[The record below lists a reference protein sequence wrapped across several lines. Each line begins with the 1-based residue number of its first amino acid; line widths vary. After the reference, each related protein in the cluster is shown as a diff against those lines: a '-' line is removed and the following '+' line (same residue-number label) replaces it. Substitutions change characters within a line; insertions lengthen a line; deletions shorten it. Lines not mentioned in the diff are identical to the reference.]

1 MTAVGRYRV
10 LVAGYSVSSYGTF
23 LNLVALNLFVYATTH
38 SALAVGLF
46 MAVRLGAGFL
56 AGTVAGRVQARFG
69 AKPVMLWANVAQAI
83 VMFLLV
89 VAPEGGVRTGVLFVV
104 SAVVGACS
112 TVFMVALRSSIPDLV
127 GADRRGWANSLMV
140 GGRSLAMVAGFA
152 SSGVVVP
159 WLGFTAAFLVDA
171 ASFVVCA
178 GAVAWLPDGEREP
191 PASAEGPGAASTP
204 GTASAPGAA
213 SGSSTD
219 SGSTPD
225 PVPVA
230 VSVSGSG
237 SGESSEKQ
245 GVLAAAAALAAV
257 PALGLM
263 VWLRTV
269 DACGSSSHN
278 AALPVYSSALDP
290 DDPAAFVSR
299 FWLFWALGNVL
310 AQQVIQRWAKRT
322 GRAVGA
328 LGFGIGTIVM
338 SSAFILGF
346 AGFPLLATVLIAL
359 VAGAA
364 DGLTE
369 VSYTSHLQTLPET
382 LRGHAFGLTATVEN
396 LGFGLGMIGVSAAL
410 ESFSAFTVVAWS
422 HGLAIVVAG
431 IYLLR
436 LYAVHGTGKEGTSG
450 AYGSRRN
457 GAEVSGS

>member
-1 MTAVGRYRV
+1 M
-10 LVAGYSVSSYGTF
+10 
-23 LNLVALNLFVYATTH
+23 LFT
-38 SALAVGLF
+38 
-46 MAVRLGAGFL
+46 
-56 AGTVAGRVQARFG
+56 
-69 AKPVMLWANVAQAI
+69 
-83 VMFLLV
+83 
-89 VAPEGGVRTGVLFVV
+89 V
-104 SAVVGACS
+104 SAAVGACS
-112 TVFMVALRSSIPDLV
+112 TLFMVALRSSIPDLV
-127 GADRRGWANSLMV
+127 GAERRGWANSLMV

-171 ASFVVCA
+171 VSFLVCA
-178 GAVAWLPDGEREP
+178 AAVAWLPGAERAPESPRAPETEGAPAPPRARDEP
-191 PASAEGPGAASTP
+191 R
-204 GTASAPGAA
+204 
-213 SGSSTD
+213 
-219 SGSTPD
+219 
-225 PVPVA
+225 
-230 VSVSGSG
+230 
-237 SGESSEKQ
+237 EKQ
-245 GVLAAAAALAAV
+245 GVRVAVTALAAV

-263 VWLRTV
+263 MCLRTV
-269 DACGSSSHN
+269 DALGSSSHN
-278 AALPVYSSALDP
+278 AALPVYSSSLAP

-310 AQQVIQRWAKRT
+310 VQQVIQRWVKRT
-322 GRAVGA
+322 GRFVGA
-328 LGFGIGTIVM
+328 LGFGLGTIAM

-346 AGFPLLATVLIAL
+346 AGFPLPVTVVIAL

-436 LYAVHGTGKEGTSG
+436 LYAVHGAGGEGTSD

>member
-1 MTAVGRYRV
+1 MTADGRYRV

-23 LNLVALNLFVYATTH
+23 LNMVALNLFVYATTD
-38 SALAVGLF
+38 SALAMGLF

-56 AGTVAGRVQARFG
+56 AGMVAGRTLARF
-69 AKPVMLWANVAQAI
+69 AVKPVMLWANVVQAI
-83 VMFLLV
+83 VMLLLV
-89 VAPEGGVRTGVLFVV
+89 VTPDGGPRTGVLFMV
-104 SAVVGACS
+104 SAAVGACS
-112 TVFMVALRSSIPDLV
+112 TVFIVALRSSIPDLV

-140 GGRSLAMVAGFA
+140 SGRSLAMVAGFA

-171 ASFVVCA
+171 VSFLVCA
-178 GAVAWLPDGEREP
+178 GAVAWLPGVARTAVSEKPVSGGELRERK
-191 PASAEGPGAASTP
+191 SVFGAA
-204 GTASAPGAA
+204 TAL
-213 SGSSTD
+213 T
-219 SGSTPD
+219 
-225 PVPVA
+225 
-230 VSVSGSG
+230 
-237 SGESSEKQ
+237 
-245 GVLAAAAALAAV
+245 AV

-263 VWLRTV
+263 VCLRGI
-269 DACGSSSHN
+269 DALGSSSHN

-322 GRAVGA
+322 GRSVGA
-328 LGFGIGTIVM
+328 LGFGLGTVVM

-346 AGFPLLATVLIAL
+346 AGFPMAATIGIAL
-359 VAGAA
+359 GAGAA

-382 LRGHAFGLTATVEN
+382 LRGHAFGLSATLEN
-396 LGFGLGMIGVSAAL
+396 LGFGLGMIAVSAAL
-410 ESFSAFTVVAWS
+410 ESFSALTVVAWS
-422 HGLAIVVAG
+422 HGVAIVVAG

-436 LYAVHGTGKEGTSG
+436 LYAVRGADAKGASG
-450 AYGSRRN
+450 AYSDRRD

>member
-1 MTAVGRYRV
+1 MTAEGRYRV
-10 LVAGYSVSSYGTF
+10 LVTGYSVSSYGTF
-23 LNLVALNLFVYATTH
+23 LNMVALNLFVYATTH
-38 SALAVGLF
+38 SALAIGLF

-69 AKPVMLWANVAQAI
+69 VKPVMLWANIAQAV

-89 VAPEGGVRTGVLFVV
+89 VTPDGGLRTGVLFTV
-104 SAVVGACS
+104 SAAVGACS

-127 GADRRGWANSLMV
+127 GADRRAWANSLMV

-171 ASFVVCA
+171 ASFLVCA
-178 GAVAWLPDGEREP
+178 AAVAWLPGVERAPEP
-191 PASAEGPGAASTP
+191 PRAPDEPREKRGVWAAT
-204 GTASAPGAA
+204 T
-213 SGSSTD
+213 
-219 SGSTPD
+219 
-225 PVPVA
+225 
-230 VSVSGSG
+230 
-237 SGESSEKQ
+237 
-245 GVLAAAAALAAV
+245 ALATV

-263 VWLRTV
+263 MCLRTV
-269 DACGSSSHN
+269 DALGSSSHN
-278 AALPVYSSALDP
+278 AALPIYSSTLHP

-310 AQQVIQRWAKRT
+310 AQQVIQRWAKRS

-328 LGFGIGTIVM
+328 LGFGLGTIVM

-346 AGFPLLATVLIAL
+346 AGFPMAATVLIAL

-396 LGFGLGMIGVSAAL
+396 LGFGIGMIGVSAAL

-436 LYAVHGTGKEGTSG
+436 LYAVHGAGKEGTSG
-450 AYGSRRN
+450 AYGSRRD

>member
-1 MTAVGRYRV
+1 MTAEGRYRV

-23 LNLVALNLFVYATTH
+23 LNMVALNLFVYATTH
-38 SALAVGLF
+38 SALAIGLF

-69 AKPVMLWANVAQAI
+69 VKPVMLWANVAQAV

-89 VAPEGGVRTGVLFVV
+89 VTPDGGLRTGVLFTV
-104 SAVVGACS
+104 SAAVGACS

-127 GADRRGWANSLMV
+127 GADRRAWANSLMV

-171 ASFVVCA
+171 ASFLVRGGGRVAA
-178 GAVAWLPDGEREP
+178 GHRTRPEP
-191 PASAEGPGAASTP
+191 PRAPDEPREKRGVWAAMT
-204 GTASAPGAA
+204 
-213 SGSSTD
+213 
-219 SGSTPD
+219 
-225 PVPVA
+225 
-230 VSVSGSG
+230 
-237 SGESSEKQ
+237 
-245 GVLAAAAALAAV
+245 ALATV

-263 VWLRTV
+263 MCLRTV
-269 DACGSSSHN
+269 DALGSSSHN
-278 AALPVYSSALDP
+278 AALPVYSSTLHP

-310 AQQVIQRWAKRT
+310 AQQVIQRWAKRSQ
-322 GRAVGA
+322 RAVGA
-328 LGFGIGTIVM
+328 LGFGLGTIVM

-346 AGFPLLATVLIAL
+346 AGFPMAATVLIAL

-396 LGFGLGMIGVSAAL
+396 LGFGIGMIGVSAAL

-422 HGLAIVVAG
+422 HGLAIGVAG

-436 LYAVHGTGKEGTSG
+436 LYAVHGAGKEGTSG
-450 AYGSRRN
+450 AYGSRRD
-457 GAEVSGS
+457 GAEVSGG